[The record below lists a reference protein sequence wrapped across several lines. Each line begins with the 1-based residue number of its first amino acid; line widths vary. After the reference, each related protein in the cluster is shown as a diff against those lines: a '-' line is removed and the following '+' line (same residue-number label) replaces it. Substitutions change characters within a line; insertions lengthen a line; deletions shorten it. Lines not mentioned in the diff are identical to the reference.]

1 MRPFKICSIVYHTKS
16 MVMNEEKSL
25 LVPEAVIMSKIYL
38 IRDQKVMLDAD
49 LAELYEVETRRLN
62 EQVKRNIERFPD
74 DFMFQLTKEEFEH
87 LKSQIATSS
96 WGGRRKLPFAFT
108 EHGVLM
114 LSSVLNS
121 NRAIRVNIQIMRIY
135 TRIRQMML
143 THKDILLR
151 QELIE
156 KTLSTHD
163 DKILLIFGYLKQL
176 EQDRQQKQE
185 QQERKR
191 IGFRRDGRE

>member
-1 MRPFKICSIVYHTKS
+1 